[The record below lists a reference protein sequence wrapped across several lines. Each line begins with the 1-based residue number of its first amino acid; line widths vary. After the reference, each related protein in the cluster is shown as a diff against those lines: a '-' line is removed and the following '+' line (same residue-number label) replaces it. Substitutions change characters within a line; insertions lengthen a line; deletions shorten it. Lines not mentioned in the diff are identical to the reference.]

1 MAFING
7 KVENINEI
15 SLEDY
20 LNSHNYLRDGV
31 VVELNGEIL
40 DKGLYENTI
49 LKNTDTVEI
58 FMFMGGG

>member
-1 MAFING
+1 MAVING

-40 DKGLYENTI
+40 DKGLYKNII
-49 LKNTDTVEI
+49 LKNTDTIEI